1 MQYSLMKSHIAKL
14 ISSRNLSLWLL
25 STSVTANGLLAVT
38 LLVFVYTSFI
48 YQRIYLVPPVMESP
62 IWLSKNKVSPSYLS
76 QMSAY
81 FAQLRLNSTPA
92 SHDYQSEM
100 LLRYT
105 APEYYDQLQHSLAT
119 QGKYLVEENISTVF
133 YPVAIEVEP
142 EALEVHITGD
152 YHTLVDSE
160 PFIKKRISYVI
171 GYRQTQGQLWIT
183 QFQEEQQND

>member
-14 ISSRNLSLWLL
+14 IASRNLSLWLL

-38 LLVFVYTSFI
+38 LLVLVYTSFI
-48 YQRIYLVPPVMESP
+48 YQRIYLVPPVIESS

-92 SHDYQSEM
+92 NHDYQSEM

-105 APEYYDQLQHSLAT
+105 APEYYDQLQRSLAT
-119 QGKYLVEENISTVF
+119 QGEYLVEENISTVF
-133 YPVAIEVEP
+133 YPISVEVE
-142 EALEVHITGD
+142 LETLKVHVTGD
-152 YHTLVDSE
+152 YHTLVDGD
-160 PFIKKRISYVI
+160 PFIKKRISYLI
-171 GYRQTQGQLWIT
+171 SYRYDQGQLWIT
-183 QFQEEQQND
+183 QFQEEQQDD